1 MKWERQQKVLLLG
14 FLIWEPEGRQAFCLK
29 KKSCFIEFLIWDR
42 DSRQP
47 LSEKVSFQRK
57 EKTYFQEYS
66 LGKKREICVDIY
78 FSV

>member
-1 MKWERQQKVLLLG
+1 MGTPARNLAFGVSDMGTRRTPG
-14 FLIWEPEGRQAFCLK
+14 FLFK